1 MPAENTIVLGAGF
14 QGVCVAL
21 ALQCQ
26 GHAVTLMDKAPDC
39 MTRASLRN
47 EGKIH
52 LGFVYANDASFRTSG
67 LMLRSSL
74 AFAGL
79 IEKWLKARLDWL
91 SLMSHPF
98 VYVIAHDSLVS
109 PESLFASYE
118 KLQTTYEAA
127 VDNEGSDYF
136 GTRPNSL
143 WQEIPTSTL
152 PWIKE
157 KFAAKAAETAEVAL
171 DLVAFRRLMRSAL
184 DQSRKVE
191 KLYNHTV
198 ESIVR
203 TSAGFRVEGVQAD
216 GSGWTR
222 EAGIVVNCLWE
233 GRLALDHQMGLIPR
247 RKWVYRLK
255 YRLLGELSR
264 NLVGLPSF
272 TMVLGPYGDIVV
284 YPSALAYMSW
294 YPACMRGWCT
304 TLTPPP
310 AWESVCNGEA
320 DSKLTLPIAQEALA
334 AFDCIVPGILSS
346 KIEAVDAGIICSW
359 GESDISDPESELH
372 ERFEVGV
379 QSYDGY
385 YSIDTGK
392 FTCAPFFA
400 QQFLNAIR

>member
-1 MPAENTIVLGAGF
+1 M
-14 QGVCVAL
+14 
-21 ALQCQ
+21 ALQWQ
-26 GHAVTLMDKAPDC
+26 GYAVTLIDKAPDC

-52 LGFVYANDASFRTSG
+52 LGFVYGNDVSFRTSG

-79 IEKWLKARLDWL
+79 IEKWLKARLDWV

-98 VYVIAHDSLVS
+98 VYVIAHDSMVS
-109 PESLFASYE
+109 PETLFANYE
-118 KLQTTYEAA
+118 KLQIAYQAA
-127 VDNEGSDYF
+127 VGNEGSDYF
-136 GTRPNSL
+136 GTRPTAL
-143 WQEIPTSTL
+143 WQEIPTNTL
-152 PWIKE
+152 PWIQE
-157 KFAAKAAETAEVAL
+157 EFAAKAVETAEVAL

-184 DQSRKVE
+184 NQSRKVE

-198 ESIVR
+198 ESIMR
-203 TSAGFRVEGVQAD
+203 TSAGFRVEGVHVD
-216 GSGWTR
+216 GFAWTR
-222 EAGIVVNCLWE
+222 EAHIVVNCLWE
-233 GRLALDHQMGLIPR
+233 GRLALDHQMGVIPR

-255 YRLLGELSR
+255 YRLLGELSS
-264 NLVGLPSF
+264 NLAGLPSL

-284 YPSALAYMSW
+284 YPSEQAYISW
-294 YPACMRGWCT
+294 YPACMRGWST
-304 TLTPPP
+304 TLVPPP
-310 AWESVCNGEA
+310 AWESVCKGDA
-320 DSKLTLPIAQEALA
+320 DSKLTLPIVQETLA
-334 AFDCIVPGILSS
+334 AFGCIVPGILSS

-372 ERFEVGV
+372 ERFDIGV